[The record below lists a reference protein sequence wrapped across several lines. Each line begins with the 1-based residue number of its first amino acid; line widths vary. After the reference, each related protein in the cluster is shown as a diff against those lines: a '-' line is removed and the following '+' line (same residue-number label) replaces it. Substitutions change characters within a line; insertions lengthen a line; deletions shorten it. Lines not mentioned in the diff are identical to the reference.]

1 MPTEAKRA
9 KVAEL
14 AEVFSKNSAAVV
26 SDYRGLSVSD
36 IGRIRRD
43 LRDKGISYRVVKNR
57 LGKIAAEQA
66 DRHELADVAGRT
78 LRRRPRRHG

>member
-36 IGRIRRD
+36 IG
-43 LRDKGISYRVVKNR
+43 KISS
-57 LGKIAAEQA
+57 
-66 DRHELADVAGRT
+66 
-78 LRRRPRRHG
+78 RPAR